1 MSAAPPYPSGADVFQ
16 RKSEMMTLRLSMALV
31 ATFAFL
37 GGCAGRDVVEVKQ
50 AEQMSLGEAVGQMF
64 IVGLGDTEPDYY
76 IDKMIRER
84 NIGGVIL
91 FAHNMDGKQQTQT
104 LVYDLQKLAVKTPP
118 SIPLVVAVDQE
129 GGRVAHAPWVT
140 HYPPA
145 EAVGRNDDPD
155 QARRI
160 AEDIGQQLRTAG
172 INTDLAPVVDTG
184 FGVAIG
190 DRSFGRDP
198 QLVSRMGSAAV
209 EGFEA
214 AGVASTAKHF
224 PNQGPADVDSHEGLP
239 VVRHDM
245 KKILSYDLP
254 PFKAAVE
261 AGVPLVMVGHLLY
274 PTIDPERP
282 ASLSPEAM
290 KLLREEVGFD
300 GLIVTDDLTME
311 GAKRGGTV
319 AQAAVKAISAG
330 ADMLIISGP
339 PQEQA
344 DAYASVVHAVE
355 RGRISR
361 ERINSSV
368 ERILRL
374 KQQYRMQPTK

>member
-1 MSAAPPYPSGADVFQ
+1 M
-16 RKSEMMTLRLSMALV
+16 RTLRLSMALV

-37 GGCAGRDVVEVKQ
+37 SGCAGKDIVEVKQ
-50 AEQMSLGEAVGQMF
+50 AGQMSLGEAVGQMF

-104 LVYDLQKLAVKTPP
+104 LVDDLQKLAVKTPP

-140 HYPPA
+140 NYPPA
-145 EAVGRNDDPD
+145 KAVGRNDDPD

-160 AEDIGQQLRTAG
+160 AEEIGQQLRIAG

-184 FGVAIG
+184 FGVAVG

-214 AGVASTAKHF
+214 VGVASTAKHF
-224 PNQGPADVDSHEGLP
+224 PNHGPADIDSHEGLP
-239 VVRHDM
+239 IVRHDM
-245 KKILSYDLP
+245 KQILSYDLP

-290 KLLREEVGFD
+290 NLLRKEVGFD

-319 AQAAVKAISAG
+319 AQAAVNAIRAG

-339 PQEQA
+339 PQVQA

-355 RGRISR
+355 HGRISR
-361 ERINSSV
+361 ERINNSV

-374 KQQYRMQPTK
+374 KQQYRMQATKRRGP